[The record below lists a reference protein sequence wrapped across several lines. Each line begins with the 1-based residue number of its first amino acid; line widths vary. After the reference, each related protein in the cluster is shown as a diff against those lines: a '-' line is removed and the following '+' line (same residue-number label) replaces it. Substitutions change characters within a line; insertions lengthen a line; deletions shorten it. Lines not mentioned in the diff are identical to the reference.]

1 MQSKHFR
8 NPWDHPKSRPPFP
21 GDLAGSLPACL
32 LQSLASPAHLPT
44 KLDGICKS
52 YSQRNVKHYVEKVLI
67 CLCKR
72 KACCLNIYWINAHL
86 GICSGLPSSK
96 KKRNARIKPRHIDTP
111 SFCRIIF
118 VFIQKR
124 LHSIEKVK
132 YWFLHLHPI
141 WPTLLISLILTGFSP
156 RFPG

>member
-96 KKRNARIKPRHIDTP
+96 KNAMQGLNPGTSIPQAFAASYSSSSKKGCIVSKR
-111 SFCRIIF
+111 S
-118 VFIQKR
+118 
-124 LHSIEKVK
+124 S
-132 YWFLHLHPI
+132 
-141 WPTLLISLILTGFSP
+141 TGFCIFTQFGQPCSSV
-156 RFPG
+156 